1 MTERGRGKIPA
12 PACGGGEG
20 ERSKQGEG
28 EFSCRMSTAR
38 HIPPPLAGVG
48 TGGRNDRAR
57 EGANPRPRLR
67 GRGLRAKRE
76 GGGGI
81 QLQDVYG
88 QAYNNYAILLPN
100 LIIITSLSM
109 GAPQRAFP
117 TPTEMSLISKIIVRL
132 VYPRWKHTLSYLVC
146 LDI

>member
-1 MTERGRGKIPA
+1 M
-12 PACGGGEG
+12 
-20 ERSKQGEG
+20 GEG
-28 EFSCRMSTAR
+28 EFSCRMTTAR

-67 GRGLRAKRE
+67 GRGLRAKQA

-88 QAYNNYAILLPN
+88 QAYLFELIYFSLNNDGSVIPFCSFPN
-100 LIIITSLSM
+100 IKSHMKFL
-109 GAPQRAFP
+109 A
-117 TPTEMSLISKIIVRL
+117 
-132 VYPRWKHTLSYLVC
+132 
-146 LDI
+146 